1 MLTIKSFL
9 TKGNHVQWC
18 VFVLFA
24 FTIFVKCIL
33 FHWDIFHSIL
43 ISSIWSAPF
52 EFIAFWWNKV
62 IPALLLGAFVFISKR
77 YWWTVLVNIIIDL
90 WIIANLVY
98 FQANECFLDINA
110 ILMAYNL
117 SGFESSIKTF
127 TNISYTIFPTFTII
141 YAVLIYY
148 GKKIHAGKRN
158 YILFLLIFG
167 ICILSHICSV
177 VPKWKKDYYNNKYS
191 VDFDMQDG
199 REVICETFGW
209 NGLKMYIPFH
219 DIKLYALPYSFSYC
233 PDYAK
238 EYIRAT
244 SILHYFIGAT
254 VHYVYS
260 ENDTSLEIAPDSMH
274 KYINKQ
280 RETPHPPTSN
290 LIILLVESFESWALE
305 QGDFS
310 RQAASN
316 FLNFMEHDHIL
327 YANHIT
333 SEAKQGVSGDGQMI
347 VNTGLLPIYA
357 GAACIRF
364 GNNTYPN
371 IASNYNNSILVNI
384 SDDVWNQHQMTTKYG
399 YQDEYFRKGGISEP
413 EMFQNMLNVL
423 DTIQEPFCLL
433 GITMAMHSPFDKYK
447 VKHLNLPKSAPYW
460 LEEYLEC
467 VYYTDS
473 CFGVFWNT
481 LKDKEILK
489 NTTVVITGDHTVFKH
504 NMLKE
509 FSNFA
514 SGNGLEIPREESFT
528 PLIIYSPNISENTQV
543 TDTCYQMDIYPTI
556 MHLIGC
562 EDYYWKGFG
571 VNLLD
576 SVARHNR
583 PISEQ
588 EAYRISD
595 LMIRSNYFQRYQ
607 FDE

>member
-1 MLTIKSFL
+1 MFQKFKSFV
-9 TKGNHVQWC
+9 TKGNRAQWC
-18 VFVLFA
+18 VFFLFA
-24 FTIFVKCIL
+24 FTIFIKCVL
-33 FHWDIFHSIL
+33 FHWECFHSIL
-43 ISSIWSAPF
+43 ISSIWRAPF
-52 EFIAFWWNKV
+52 EFIAFWWNKM
-62 IPALLLGAFVFISKR
+62 IPALLLGSFVFISKR

-98 FQANECFLDINA
+98 YQANECFLDINA

-127 TNISYTIFPTFTII
+127 INISYATFSILTII
-141 YAVLIYY
+141 CAILAHY
-148 GKKIHAGKRN
+148 GNELNEKRN
-158 YILFLLIFG
+158 YVSFLLVLG

-177 VPKWKKDYYNNKYS
+177 APEWKKNYYDNKYA

-199 REVICETFGW
+199 REVIYETLGW

-219 DIKLYALPYSFSYC
+219 DIKLYALPFSFSYC
-233 PDYAK
+233 PDFTK

-244 SILHYFIGAT
+244 SILHYIVAT
-254 VHYVYS
+254 IVYYAYS
-260 ENDTSLEIAPDSMH
+260 EDDKSIEITPESLQGFIS
-274 KYINKQ
+274 KQ
-280 RETPHPPTSN
+280 SEYALSPTSN
-290 LIILLVESFESWALE
+290 LIIILVESFESWALE
-305 QGDFS
+305 QGDLS
-310 RQAASN
+310 KQAASN
-316 FLNFMEHDHIL
+316 FLNFMEHNHIF

-357 GAACIRF
+357 GAACMRY
-364 GNNTYPN
+364 GDNTYPN
-371 IASNYNNSILVNI
+371 IASNYNHSMLVNI

-423 DTIQEPFCLL
+423 DTIKEPFCLL
-433 GITMAMHSPFDKYK
+433 GITMTMHSPFDKYK
-447 VKHLNLPKSAPYW
+447 IKHLNVPQSTPYW
-460 LEEYLEC
+460 LGEYMEC
-467 VYYTDS
+467 LYYTDS
-473 CFGVFWNT
+473 CFGVFWDA

-489 NTTVVITGDHTVFKH
+489 NTTIVITGDHTVFKR
-504 NMLKE
+504 NILQE

-514 SGNGLEIPREESFT
+514 SDSGLEIPAEESYT
-528 PLIIYSPNISENTQV
+528 PLIIYSPQITENIQV

-571 VNLLD
+571 VNLMD

-588 EAYRISD
+588 EAYELSD
-595 LMIRSNYFQRYQ
+595 KLIRSNYFAEIER
-607 FDE
+607 